1 MFQYIPHLFSS
12 DPSAQSFS
20 PSHRKVSGTQR
31 VLLSQRWWQP
41 SISLEQS
48 SSSERSWQSYW
59 PSHTLADGMHRLPWE
74 HWNSSGTEKKSEL
87 WRTETVY
94 FWSWLH
100 IQPRQTCFALSSTPV
115 FIRSILTVLLTITD
129 MAVQDTVQSVFTE
142 LETFATLQG
151 FWSRVEGFADKIWF
165 LF

>member
-1 MFQYIPHLFSS
+1 MFQYVPHLFSS

-74 HWNSSGTEKKSEL
+74 HWNSSGTEKKIWTMENRNCLFLVMVAHSTQTNL
-87 WRTETVY
+87 LCTEQHTR
-94 FWSWLH
+94 LH
-100 IQPRQTCFALSSTPV
+100 QIHPDSPSHHHRHGCTGHSPV
-115 FIRSILTVLLTITD
+115 RLYRAWNLCDTSGVL
-129 MAVQDTVQSVFTE
+129 V
-142 LETFATLQG
+142 
-151 FWSRVEGFADKIWF
+151 
-165 LF
+165 